1 MATVAGV
8 SVLAAGTVVAATGS
22 AGAAAAA
29 TVTGMEAA
37 LPANAAPAPA
47 VTVDSVS
54 CASAGNCA
62 AVGNYIDTS
71 GNFQGLLL
79 SEVSGT
85 WATGTEAALPA
96 NAATAASSQS
106 VTVGSVSCA
115 SAGNCTAVG
124 SYLDSSGGQQGL
136 LLSEVSGTWGTGTE
150 AALPTGTASDPI
162 VNLRSV
168 SCASAGNCSA
178 VGSYAD
184 SSGFSQ
190 GLLLSESSGT
200 WGTGAEA
207 ALPAGAGTNP
217 AVTVDSVSCASAGN
231 CAAVGNYIDTS
242 GNQQGLVLSQVSG
255 TWATGAEAALPASA
269 GTNPFATVD
278 SVSCASAGNCT
289 AVGGYLDSSGDSQGL
304 LLSEVSGT
312 WATGAEA
319 ALPADAGTN
328 PDASLP
334 SVSCASVGNCTAFG
348 NYFDNSG
355 GEPGVLLTQT
365 SGTWATGAEVPLP
378 ANANS
383 TPLAVPDAVS
393 CASAANCSAVGVY
406 ADSTDHAQGLLV
418 NQVSSACS
426 GLTIANKAPAQTGKR
441 GKPGRWSFKVSTH
454 NCTGGALHAM
464 TLRGSSAKWI
474 SGASATVRPSRGT
487 VSIDVSHR
495 GVMITWRGFS
505 LASLAA
511 ASITV
516 RVSGTVPSSAVCG
529 SLEPISGAWS
539 ATGQTAANTGVSSG
553 PSRIATIKI
562 TC

>member
-1 MATVAGV
+1 MRGLVRRVAITMATVAGV

-200 WGTGAEA
+200 WGTRAEA

-242 GNQQGLVLSQVSG
+242 GNQQGLVLSQ
-255 TWATGAEAALPASA
+255 
-269 GTNPFATVD
+269 
-278 SVSCASAGNCT
+278 
-289 AVGGYLDSSGDSQGL
+289 
-304 LLSEVSGT
+304 VSGT